1 MKVIDFIKKL
11 EPYKDF
17 DIEARVHLEVME
29 EELQKR
35 TYKFPHDT
43 YSAELN
49 IDDIGHSDKVVLIG
63 VDIIDD

>member
-1 MKVIDFIKKL
+1 MKAAELTRQL
-11 EPYKDF
+11 ETYKDF

-43 YSAELN
+43 YNAKLRV
-49 IDDIGHSDKVVLIG
+49 DDIGYSDKVILIG
-63 VDIIDD
+63 V